1 MTAKH
6 LGFYFIF
13 LFALAEG
20 LGFCIYK
27 TFLAGLQYGAKAQ
40 CEKCTKKSQGNTIQE
55 QGQA

>member
-27 TFLAGLQYGAKAQ
+27 TFLAGLQYGRKG
-40 CEKCTKKSQGNTIQE
+40 TV
-55 QGQA
+55 